1 MGLSLKSTLQK
12 LRVGITF
19 SNLPNFLNGDNGD
32 EKLAI
37 IRTGDFKYA
46 LIGVIYQTQETVF
59 YQDIQTLRRD

>member
-1 MGLSLKSTLQK
+1 MESTLQK

-32 EKLAI
+32 EKSAI
-37 IRTGDFKYA
+37 IRTGNFKYE
-46 LIGVIYQTQETVF
+46 LIGVVYQTQETVF